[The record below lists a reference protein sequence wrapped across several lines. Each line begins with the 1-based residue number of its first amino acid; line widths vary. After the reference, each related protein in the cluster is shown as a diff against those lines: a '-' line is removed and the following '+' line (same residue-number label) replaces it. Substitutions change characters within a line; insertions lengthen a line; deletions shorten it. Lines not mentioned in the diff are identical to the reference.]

1 MSPSPYRNAALFVL
15 LSMLWGLSFVAIK
28 AGLTE
33 IPPVFFAALRFDV
46 AAPLLLAF
54 VAWRYE
60 VWRPQGRADYA
71 SVVVGAVTL
80 IAANN
85 SLLFLGQQTITP
97 AAASVMYGL
106 NPILAPAFAFVLLD
120 QRLDVVSIL
129 GIVLGL
135 VGVVILV
142 QPSPD
147 ALTAGSTLGKVSVL
161 GAAVAVAFGS
171 VLLQRLGATIDS
183 IPLTTW
189 AMVLGAV
196 LLHGMSYGL
205 GEAPTSGTL
214 TPDIVS
220 AVLVVGVLSTALAY
234 PIYFTLIR
242 QIGPVRANL
251 VAYTVPIF
259 AALTGL
265 LLFGTGV
272 TSATVLGFLV
282 VVSGVSV
289 LERRVLRDELR
300 RAIG

>member
-1 MSPSPYRNAALFVL
+1 MTLAAYRNAALFVL
-15 LSMLWGLSFVAIK
+15 LSMLWGVSFVAIK
-28 AGLTE
+28 TGLTA

-46 AAPLLLAF
+46 AAPLLLVF
-54 VAWRYE
+54 VALRYGE
-60 VWRPQGRADYA
+60 WIPESTADYA

-80 IAANN
+80 VAANN

-106 NPILAPAFAFVLLD
+106 NPILAPAFAFALLD
-120 QRLDVVSIL
+120 QRLDAVSIL

-171 VLLQRLGATIDS
+171 VALRRLGATIDS

-189 AMVLGAV
+189 AMVLGAA
-196 LLHGMSYGL
+196 LLHGMSVAL
-205 GEAPTSGTL
+205 GESPTAGAV
-214 TPDIVS
+214 TPGIVT

-272 TSATVLGFLV
+272 TSATVLGFV
-282 VVSGVSV
+282 VVVAGVGV
-289 LERRVLRDELR
+289 LERHVLRAELR

>member
-60 VWRPQGRADYA
+60 VWTPRTRADYV

-120 QRLDVVSIL
+120 QRLDAVSIL

-205 GEAPTSGTL
+205 GESPTGPTL
-214 TPDIVS
+214 TPDVVS
-220 AVLVVGVLSTALAY
+220 AVLVVGVLSTAVAY

-272 TSATVLGFLV
+272 TPATVFGFVV

-289 LERRVLRDELR
+289 LERQVLRAELR
-300 RAIG
+300 RAVG

>member
-1 MSPSPYRNAALFVL
+1 MTLAAYRNAALFVL
-15 LSMLWGLSFVAIK
+15 LSMLWGVSFVAIK
-28 AGLTE
+28 TGLTA

-46 AAPLLLAF
+46 AAPLLLVF
-54 VAWRYE
+54 VALRCGEWIPE
-60 VWRPQGRADYA
+60 STADYA

-80 IAANN
+80 VAAND

-106 NPILAPAFAFVLLD
+106 NPILAPAFAFALLD
-120 QRLDVVSIL
+120 QRLDAVSVL
-129 GIVLGL
+129 GILLGL

-171 VLLQRLGATIDS
+171 VALQRLGATIDS
-183 IPLTTW
+183 NPLTTW
-189 AMVLGAV
+189 AMVLGAA
-196 LLHGMSYGL
+196 LLHGMSVAL
-205 GEAPTSGTL
+205 GESPAGDAVKPGVVT
-214 TPDIVS
+214 

-234 PIYFTLIR
+234 PIYFTLTR

-272 TSATVLGFLV
+272 TSATVLGFAV
-282 VVSGVSV
+282 VVAGVGV
-289 LERRVLRDELR
+289 LERHVLSAELR

>member
-1 MSPSPYRNAALFVL
+1 MNLAAYRNAALFVL
-15 LSMLWGLSFVAIK
+15 LSMLWGVSFVAIK
-28 AGLTE
+28 TGLTA

-46 AAPLLLAF
+46 AAPLLLVF
-54 VAWRYE
+54 VALRYGE
-60 VWRPQGRADYA
+60 WIPENTADYA

-80 IAANN
+80 VVANN

-106 NPILAPAFAFVLLD
+106 NPILAPAFAFALLD
-120 QRLDVVSIL
+120 QRLESVSIL

-171 VLLQRLGATIDS
+171 VALRRLGATIDS

-189 AMVLGAV
+189 AMVLGAA
-196 LLHGMSYGL
+196 LLHGMSVAL
-205 GEAPTSGTL
+205 GESPTAGAV
-214 TPDIVS
+214 TPGIVT

-272 TSATVLGFLV
+272 TSATVLGFV
-282 VVSGVSV
+282 VVVAGVGV
-289 LERRVLRDELR
+289 LERNVLRAELR